1 MAWPT
6 DSELHDLVVR
16 FENATLSASEWTHS
30 AHLVTGLWHARTF
43 SEADAL
49 NRLRQ
54 GILRLNAA
62 HGTPNTD
69 TRGYHETITRA
80 YLVLL
85 VRFAGTNP
93 ELTVGAMAQALLASD
108 LAKRDA
114 LFSYY
119 SRDVLMS
126 VAARRGWIAPDLRPL
141 VLGP

>member
-1 MAWPT
+1 MR
-6 DSELHDLVVR
+6 E
-16 FENATLSASEWTHS
+16 
-30 AHLVTGLWHARTF
+30 
-43 SEADAL
+43 
-49 NRLRQ
+49 

-85 VRFAGTNP
+85 TQFARLNP
-93 ELTVGAMAQALLASD
+93 DLTQAPMAQALLASD

-119 SRDVLMS
+119 SREVLMS
-126 VAARRGWIAPDLRPL
+126 VGARRGWVEPDLGPL
-141 VLGP
+141 SLVRL

>member
-126 VAARRGWIAPDLRPL
+126 VAARRGWIEPDLRPL